1 MGKFSNHNK
10 LSKKEQQELFINF
23 SFALS
28 SVKDPVEAA
37 NLIKD
42 LLSEQEAIML
52 ARRLQIA
59 DLLIQGLKYREIKKI
74 MKVTD
79 PTIAR
84 VQTWLRLYG
93 EGYRTIVERTSKKQ
107 KNISGAG
114 GWRELKKRYPLY
126 FWPQIVLKEIISSAN
141 AKQRK
146 RLLAVL
152 GQMKEKTQ
160 LSKELT
166 QLLNFDKNLNTV

>member
-1 MGKFSNHNK
+1 MGKFSNHDK
-10 LSKKEQQELFINF
+10 LSKDEQQELFVNF
-23 SFALS
+23 SLALS
-28 SVKDPVEAA
+28 SVKNPVEAA

-59 DLLIQGLKYREIKKI
+59 NFLIQGYKYREIKAE

-93 EGYRTIVERTSKKQ
+93 EGYRTITQRTSKIQ
-107 KNISGAG
+107 SVETESQNWHSI
-114 GWRELKKRYPLY
+114 KKKYPLY
-126 FWPQIVLKEIISSAN
+126 FWPQIVLKEIVASVNS
-141 AKQRK
+141 KQK
-146 RLLAVL
+146 KKLLSVL
-152 GQMKEKTQ
+152 GQMKEKTK
-160 LSKELT
+160 LSRELVG
-166 QLLNFDKNLNTV
+166 LLKKGENLNTV